1 MPNTLRNLT
10 EWLIDFSGI
19 IGFLLLWEFI
29 PRTGIVDP
37 QFIPPLSQVCVAIIK
52 LATGEGLFLHI
63 AASLQRTFIG
73 IILAVAI
80 AVPAG
85 FVLGG
90 VFPILA
96 QYLRP
101 LMRLL
106 GQINAFSLFPIF
118 ILFFGIGEFA
128 KVSIIFWSSL
138 WPVLFTTIAGVQ
150 QVDPLYIKSARS
162 MGANRLIL
170 FSQVI
175 LPGAAPAI
183 FTGIRSGTS
192 HGFLMLIAAE
202 MIGAKAG
209 LGWII
214 LNSAANSL
222 MPRLFAATIIIALL
236 GMIINYFI
244 HWLEGTLLDWKQ
256 EVG

>member
-1 MPNTLRNLT
+1 MPDYLHNVT
-10 EWLIDFSGI
+10 ERLIDVSGI
-19 IGFLLLWEFI
+19 IGFLLLWEI
-29 PRTGIVDP
+29 APRLGVVDP
-37 QFIPPLSQVCVAIIK
+37 QFIPPLSQVVVAIVK
-52 LATGEGLFLHI
+52 LATRENLLLHV

-73 IILAVAI
+73 IFLAVGV
-80 AVPAG
+80 AVPVG
-85 FVLGG
+85 FILGG
-90 VFPILA
+90 IPTLSL
-96 QYLRP
+96 YLRP

-150 QVDPLYIKSARS
+150 QIDPLYIKSAKS
-162 MGANRLIL
+162 MGASRLTT

-183 FTGIRSGTS
+183 FTGIRSGAS
-192 HGFLMLIAAE
+192 HAFLMLIAAE

-209 LGWII
+209 LGWIV

-222 MPRLFAATIIIALL
+222 MPRLFGAAIIIAVL
-236 GMIINYFI
+236 GMTINYLI
-244 HWLEGTLLDWKQ
+244 HWLEENLLEWKQ
-256 EVG
+256 NSN